1 MTTTIQGPLFG
12 QTSTCIPLL
21 RMLPD
26 WFGLESG
33 IQTYEREIGT
43 LPTFLAEMD
52 GQPVGFLSIKQH
64 TSHSA
69 ELYVMAVHPLF
80 HRCGFGRSLVAAAEA
95 YAREQGIEYLQAKT
109 LGPSRVDEGYS
120 RTRAFY
126 EAMGFCALE
135 EFKQIWDENNPC
147 LIMVKK
153 L

>member
-1 MTTTIQGPLFG
+1 MTIAINGPLFE
-12 QTSTCIPLL
+12 QTSVCVPLL

-26 WFGLESG
+26 WFGEESG
-33 IQTYEREIGT
+33 IRHYEREIGP

-52 GQPVGFLSIKQH
+52 GQPVGFLCLKQH
-64 TSHSA
+64 TLHSA
-69 ELYVMAVHPLF
+69 ELFVIAVHPLF
-80 HRCGFGRSLVAAAEA
+80 HRCGIGRSLVAAAEG
-95 YAREQGIEYLQAKT
+95 YAREQGVEYMQVKT
-109 LGPSRVDEGYS
+109 LGPSRVDEGYA

-126 EAMGFCALE
+126 ESMGFCALE